1 MNDGTRFSANEA
13 LRRIFV
19 LKDRVTGVWR
29 KLHNEELNSVYSSPN
44 IIRVI
49 KIKKNL
55 YRNCVTRG
63 REERSKQ
70 GLGVGGGD
78 LREKDQVD
86 YLSVDGNITLKM
98 DTHDLNVIHVRALI
112 SNQTTK

>member
-70 GLGVGGGD
+70 GLGVGGGGPEGKRPGG
-78 LREKDQVD
+78 LPKRRWE
-86 YLSVDGNITLKM
+86 
-98 DTHDLNVIHVRALI
+98 HNVKNGYTR
-112 SNQTTK
+112 S